1 MERVGGCWGAAS
13 EKEASV
19 SSWLWGISLV
29 GMQTG
34 QSPPI
39 PRLSPLFDP
48 PPYRSLD
55 VLKDF
60 APGAQLPV
68 LLYDGDPKT
77 DTIKIEEFLEETL
90 APPE

>member
-1 MERVGGCWGAAS
+1 
-13 EKEASV
+13 
-19 SSWLWGISLV
+19 
-29 GMQTG
+29 MQKGET
-34 QSPPI
+34 SPI
-39 PRLSPLFDP
+39 PRLSPLFVTP
-48 PPYRSLD
+48 LPYRSLD

-77 DTIKIEEFLEETL
+77 DTIKVEEFLEETL